1 MAEQNQQSSWLREA
15 GAPEIGAEG
24 NTWILKKGHEDPLVD
39 RGQGAMC
46 QRRSYSSIILWTLVL
61 LVALGLAGT
70 AQTPAKGEP
79 LAEVNG
85 ETITAEEVEKTIAG
99 QLSKLEEQI
108 YDLKRQKV
116 EALIAERLLAREAGK
131 RGMTVQALLDAEVT
145 TKVALVTEQEI
156 ETFYQANKA
165 RLKGDEATARE
176 QIRANL
182 QKQKLAA
189 QRGTFVQSLRSQ
201 SNVVVHL
208 KAPAVYRAE
217 VSVDGAPFK
226 GSATAPV
233 TIVEFSDFH
242 CPFCQRVVPTLTQL
256 ELQYGD
262 KVKLV
267 FRDYPIDNLH
277 PAARKAHEAARC
289 AHDQGKFWAYHDA
302 LFANAP
308 KASLEQLKT
317 YAEEVGL
324 DVPAF
329 EQCVSSGTHQDAV
342 QRDVEEGTRVGVTG
356 TPAFFINGRLV
367 SGAQPLESFVRV
379 VEEELARAH

>member
-1 MAEQNQQSSWLREA
+1 
-15 GAPEIGAEG
+15 
-24 NTWILKKGHEDPLVD
+24 
-39 RGQGAMC
+39 MC
-46 QRRSYSSIILWTLVL
+46 QRRSCSPTILWALFL
-61 LVALGLAGT
+61 LVALGLALM
-70 AQTPAKGEP
+70 AQTSGAAEP
-79 LAEVNG
+79 LAEVDG
-85 ETITAEEVEKTIAG
+85 EAITAEEVEKAIAA

-108 YDLKRQKV
+108 YTLKRQKL
-116 EALIAERLLAREAGK
+116 EALIAERLLAREAAQ
-131 RGMTVQALLDAEVT
+131 RNITVQALLDAEVT
-145 TKVALVTEQEI
+145 AKVGLITEQEI

-165 RLKGDEATARE
+165 RLKGDEATVRE
-176 QIRANL
+176 QIRAHL
-182 QKQKLAA
+182 QQQKLAA
-189 QRGTFVQSLRSQ
+189 GREAFVQSIRSQ
-201 SNVVVHL
+201 VTVVVHL
-208 KAPAVYRAE
+208 KAPAVFRAE

-242 CPFCQRVVPTLTQL
+242 CSFCKRVLPTLGQL
-256 ELQYGD
+256 ESQYGD

-289 AHDQGKFWAYHDA
+289 AHEQGKFWAYHDA

-308 KASLEQLKT
+308 KASPEQLKA
-317 YAEEVGL
+317 YAQEAGL

-329 EQCVSSGTHQDAV
+329 EQCFNSGTYQAVV
-342 QRDVEEGTRVGVTG
+342 QRDMEEGTRVGVTG

-379 VEEELARAH
+379 IEEELAPTQ